1 MATSLRLIFWGFV
14 LVLVDVR
21 LGTVDVLPDFA
32 GYGMVAIGAGQL
44 AAEAAAFRTARLV
57 AWAMVAPGLLDAV
70 VPLQAAPLAG
80 IIEALGQ
87 AALLWY
93 LLTGIA
99 DWTAAEGRPDLA
111 AGARRRRAASVVLL
125 AVVLGLRL
133 LDSGGGA
140 SRDVAVVVVFLDLVL
155 MGMVLQ
161 LIHRVRAELD
171 PGAGV
176 SRPAAYRPGG

>member
-21 LGTVDVLPDFA
+21 LGTVDVLPDFV

-57 AWAMVAPGLLDAV
+57 AWAMVVPGLLDAV
-70 VPLQAAPLAG
+70 VPLQAAPLPG

-93 LLTGIA
+93 LLTGVA

-125 AVVLGLRL
+125 AVVLGMGL
-133 LDSGGGA
+133 LARGGG
-140 SRDVAVVVVFLDLVL
+140 SRDVAVVVVFVNLVL

-171 PGAGV
+171 PGADV